1 MKVKLLTTAIV
12 AFALSVSTVNAQNTI
27 KGKAKNERQRIKQ
40 GVKSGELTKAEAKN
54 VINDQ
59 KEIRQDVKAAKSDG
73 TVTKEERKDIKQ
85 DQRQASRKIY
95 RKKHN
100 NRDRN

>member
-1 MKVKLLTTAIV
+1 MTLKLLSAAIV
-12 AFALSVSTVNAQNTI
+12 ALALSINTADAQTVTGKAQNQ
-27 KGKAKNERQRIKQ
+27 RQRIKQ
-40 GVKSGELTKAEAKN
+40 GVKSGELTKAETRN
-54 VINDQ
+54 VVSDQ
-59 KEIRQDVKAAKSDG
+59 REIRQDVKAAKSDG

>member
-1 MKVKLLTTAIV
+1 MTLKLLSAAIV
-12 AFALSVSTVNAQNTI
+12 ALALSVNTADAQTV
-27 KGKAKNERQRIKQ
+27 KGKAQNQRQRIKQ
-40 GVKSGELTKAEAKN
+40 GVKTGELTKAETRN
-54 VINDQ
+54 VVSDQ
-59 KEIRQDVKAAKSDG
+59 REIRQDVKAAKSDG

>member
-1 MKVKLLTTAIV
+1 MKVKLLAAAIV
-12 AFALSVSTVNAQNTI
+12 AFALSVNVADAQTIRKNAKQ
-27 KGKAKNERQRIKQ
+27 ERRRIAQ
-40 GVKSGELTKAEAKN
+40 GVKSGELTKSEAKN

-59 KEIRQDVKAAKSDG
+59 KEIRQEVKAAKSDG

>member
-1 MKVKLLTTAIV
+1 MKTKIILAAV
-12 AFALSVSTVNAQNTI
+12 AFLTLATTSVNAQKI
-27 KGKAKNERQRIKQ
+27 KKHAKNERHRIAQ

-54 VINDQ
+54 LRNDQ
-59 KEIRQDVKAAKSDG
+59 KEIRQDVKAAKVDG
-73 TVTKEERKDIKQ
+73 VVTPVERKEIRK
-85 DQRQASRKIY
+85 DQRKASKKIY

>member
-1 MKVKLLTTAIV
+1 MTVKLVTAAIV
-12 AFALSVSTVNAQNTI
+12 ALALSINSADAQTVR
-27 KGKAKNERQRIKQ
+27 GKSKNQRQRIKQ
-40 GVKSGELTKAEAKN
+40 GVKSGELTKAEAVN
-54 VINDQ
+54 VVKDQ
-59 KEIRQDVKAAKSDG
+59 KEIRQDVKEAKADG

>member
-1 MKVKLLTTAIV
+1 MTLKLLSAAIV
-12 AFALSVSTVNAQNTI
+12 ALALSINTADAQTV
-27 KGKAKNERQRIKQ
+27 KGKAQNQRQRIKQ
-40 GVKSGELTKAEAKN
+40 GVKTGELTKAETRN
-54 VINDQ
+54 VVSDQ
-59 KEIRQDVKAAKSDG
+59 REIRQDVKAAKSDG